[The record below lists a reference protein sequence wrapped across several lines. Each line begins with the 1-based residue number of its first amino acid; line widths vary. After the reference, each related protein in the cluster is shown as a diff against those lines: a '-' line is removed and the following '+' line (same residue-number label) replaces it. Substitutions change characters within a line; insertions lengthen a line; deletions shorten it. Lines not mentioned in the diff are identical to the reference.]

1 MEKLKSLFYQTF
13 EKYCNDRSYM
23 NLCWDE
29 VIKNYSNKK
38 RFYHNLNHLQH
49 MFNELQEVE
58 AFIESID
65 SIRLAVFY
73 HDLIYKVTS
82 AENEEQ
88 SADAFEKRISKTRFE
103 HVDLVKE
110 MIIATKFHD
119 KTLNSDSRYFLDS
132 DLAVLGSSSSQY
144 DEYTRLIRKEYQIYP
159 TFLYRRG
166 RLKVL
171 RALLNKPI
179 YQTDY
184 FTSKY
189 EKQAQRNLKRELQ
202 TLV

>member
-1 MEKLKSLFYQTF
+1 
-13 EKYCNDRSYM
+13 M

-58 AFIESID
+58 DFIESID

-82 AENEEQ
+82 TENEEQ
-88 SADAFEKRISKTRFE
+88 SSEAFEKRISKTRFE